1 MRQAGRLCL
10 SRRRVLAGAATLI
23 TAPALAQVAVPA
35 PSSSASGSSA
45 SDASARSSA
54 STSPML
60 KPRPSRER
68 LEEALARIADPNGE
82 GARACLTVYR
92 EAARVSADAAD
103 ARLRAGIPLGPLDG
117 TIVSIKDL
125 FDVAGEPTRAGTQ
138 ILADAP
144 PAAAAAPAIH
154 RLRAAGVVIVAK
166 TNMAEFAFTGIGLNP
181 HYGTPGNPADRLR
194 IPGGSSSGAAVAV
207 ADSMCEIAIG
217 SDTGGS
223 VRVPAALCGVV
234 GFKPS
239 KRRVPTEGAF
249 PLSYT
254 LDSIG
259 PLARS
264 VADCAA
270 ADAAMAGEEAAA
282 LEPQALAGLRFG
294 IAQGLPLRG
303 LDQEVASRLFE
314 AINELG
320 RAGAQLS
327 PELFPQ
333 FDDMARLNSRG
344 SIAVAEGYAIH
355 RERLATRGA
364 EFDPFVRGRLERGRE
379 VSAADYIA
387 LIHDRAAMV
396 RAMDARL
403 ADLDAILLPTC
414 TIVAPTIAECQQP
427 ETALARNQMVLR
439 NAAIVNFFDLCAISL
454 PLPRGDGLPVGLML
468 AARNGHDRRL
478 LRIAAAVEKLFGV

>member
-1 MRQAGRLCL
+1 M
-10 SRRRVLAGAATLI
+10 GAAAAAMVSPSI
-23 TAPALAQVAVPA
+23 AQAQAPASAPAVVKSRPA
-35 PSSSASGSSA
+35 
-45 SDASARSSA
+45 
-54 STSPML
+54 
-60 KPRPSRER
+60 RER
-68 LEEALARIADPNGE
+68 LEEALARIADPAGE
-82 GARACLTVYR
+82 GARTCLTVYR
-92 EAARVSADAAD
+92 DAARVSADAAD
-103 ARLRAGIPLGPLDG
+103 ARFRAGIALGPLDG

-125 FDVAGEPTRAGTQ
+125 FDVAGEPTRAGSK

-144 PAAAAAPAIH
+144 PAAADAPAIH
-154 RLRAAGVVIVAK
+154 RLRAAGCVIVAK

-181 HYGTPGNPADRLR
+181 HYGTPGNPADRTR

-207 ADSMCEIAIG
+207 ADRMCEIAIG

-223 VRVPAALCGVV
+223 VRVPAAFCGVI

-264 VADCAA
+264 VAECAA
-270 ADAAMAGEEAAA
+270 ADAAMASEEAAA
-282 LEPQALAGLRFG
+282 LEPQALEGLRIG

-303 LDQEVASRLFE
+303 LDQVVASSLFE
-314 AINELG
+314 AVNEIS

-333 FDDMARLNSRG
+333 FDDMARANARG
-344 SIAVAEGYAIH
+344 SIAVAEAYAIH
-355 RERLATRGA
+355 RERLASRGA
-364 EFDPFVRGRLERGRE
+364 EFDPFVRERIARGRDI
-379 VSAADYIA
+379 SAADYIT
-387 LIHDRAAMV
+387 LTHDRAAMV

-414 TIVAPTIAECQQP
+414 AIVAPTIAECQNA
-427 ETALARNQMVLR
+427 ETALARNQMALR
-439 NAAIVNFFDLCAISL
+439 NSAIVNFFDLCAISL
-454 PLPRGDGLPVGLML
+454 PLPRRDGLPVGLML

-478 LRIAAAVEKLFGV
+478 LRIAAAVEKLFGA